1 MYILYGMASSR
12 RFVDEEVMNE
22 ELNINNQN
30 ESIQTKKIIRK
41 LEKVL
46 IQSYETK

>member
-1 MYILYGMASSR
+1 MDSSR

-30 ESIQTKKIIRK
+30 EAIQTKKIIRK

>member
-1 MYILYGMASSR
+1 MDSSR
-12 RFVDEEVMNE
+12 RFVDEEVINE

-30 ESIQTKKIIRK
+30 EAIQTKKIIQK

-46 IQSYETK
+46 IQSYETN

>member
-1 MYILYGMASSR
+1 MDSSR

-30 ESIQTKKIIRK
+30 EAIQTKKIIQK